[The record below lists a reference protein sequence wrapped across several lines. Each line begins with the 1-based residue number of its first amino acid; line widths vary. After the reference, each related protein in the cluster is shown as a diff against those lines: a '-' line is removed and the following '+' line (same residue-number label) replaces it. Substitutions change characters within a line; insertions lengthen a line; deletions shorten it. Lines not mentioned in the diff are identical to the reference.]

1 MKTTNMMQMTCNR
14 CGYKIIEDQDKPAE
28 QWTHISRKDPN
39 GVEYVDTDLCPIC
52 TSEYQTL
59 EKRQAEEFDE
69 FLNTD
74 PNQSKEAGK

>member
-39 GVEYVDTDLCPIC
+39 GVEYVDTDLC